1 MTTKA
6 EPTPLAFAENADLI
20 RRAEQWAT
28 GATIHNVKNLIG
40 AYRSA
45 LGAIRQERHT
55 NRHRLWMLVA
65 SEVYAAQLEA
75 YMRHGDYRRARRE
88 NPLPPELVTADATP
102 AELAEFHLWNL
113 YAAEN
118 WLYDI
123 GEADLAAAL
132 QPATIMAIKRSD
144 S

>member
-1 MTTKA
+1 MA
-6 EPTPLAFAENADLI
+6 APQPLEFPENADLI
-20 RRAEQWAT
+20 RRAELWAT

-45 LGAIRQERHT
+45 LGAIKQARHT

-75 YMRHGDYRRARRE
+75 YMRHGDYRRANRE

-102 AELAEFHLWNL
+102 AELAAFHRWNL
-113 YAAEN
+113 YAAKN
-118 WLYDI
+118 WLHDI
-123 GEADLAAAL
+123 GQPELAAAL
-132 QPATIMAIKRSD
+132 QPAIALAIKLD
-144 S
+144 DH